1 MIDIDELRS
10 RQAEFEGTR
19 QGFKR
24 ELKKLEEEREQFLK
38 KFPQKR
44 IPKLALSKYALGGN
58 RSEESFCYWLE
69 NRLKGLGNIHGATA
83 FKFGIYFGRTKSDPI
98 RKYRF
103 RKKFGNDKDE
113 AFQKVKEA
121 IINLLDAAKK
131 EDIGSIRENPL
142 SPMFKGKILSTYYPD
157 KYLNIFANEHLEYF
171 LDKLKIP
178 YEEAQDEIDKRQL
191 LIDFKNKDEV
201 MSEWTIYEFSKFLY
215 DSFGRPSRKENAP
228 EALKEYIESSRDYPK
243 IKEVNAEFVDLLINP
258 ENPEVKTGKTKRVG
272 RTIDFEKENKNH
284 KLLGNRGE
292 LIVFNLEKQYLR
304 GRGKK
309 DLAEKIDWVSKKDDS
324 LGYDILSFEESGEK
338 KHIEVKATK
347 QSPDSQATFLISS
360 NQYEKAKKLSN
371 YYFYVVFNAKS
382 TTPKVWKIK
391 NPLNYE
397 NNGLTLTPINYRVAI
412 NTLVKR

>member
-243 IKEVNAEFVDLLINP
+243 IKEVNAEFVDLRINP

-304 GRGKK
+304 DIGRK
-309 DLAEKIDWVSKKDDS
+309 DLAEKIDWVSKRDDS
-324 LGYDILSFEESGEK
+324 LGYDILSFEETGEEK
-338 KHIEVKATK
+338 YIEVKATK

>member
-103 RKKFGNDKDE
+103 RKKFGNDKGE

-243 IKEVNAEFVDLLINP
+243 IKEVNAEFVDLRINP

-304 GRGKK
+304 DIGRK
-309 DLAEKIDWVSKKDDS
+309 DLAGQIDWVSKRDDS
-324 LGYDILSFEESGEK
+324 LGYDILSFEESGEE
-338 KHIEVKATK
+338 KHIEVKATTY
-347 QSPDSQATFLISS
+347 SPDSYATFLISS
-360 NQYEKAKKLSN
+360 NQYEKAKTLPN
-371 YYFYVVFNAKS
+371 YYFYIVFNAKS
-382 TTPKVWKIK
+382 KTPKVWKIK
-391 NPLNYE
+391 NPVNYE
-397 NNGLTLTPINYRVAI
+397 NKGLTLTPINYRVAI

>member
-243 IKEVNAEFVDLLINP
+243 IKEVNAEFVDLRINP
-258 ENPEVKTGKTKRVG
+258 ENPEVKTGKTKRGG

-304 GRGKK
+304 DIGRK
-309 DLAEKIDWVSKKDDS
+309 DLAEKIDWVSKRDDS
-324 LGYDILSFEESGEK
+324 LGYDILSFEETGEEK
-338 KHIEVKATK
+338 YIEVKATK

>member
-83 FKFGIYFGRTKSDPI
+83 LKFGIYFGRTKSDPI

-243 IKEVNAEFVDLLINP
+243 IKEVNAEFVDLRINP

-304 GRGKK
+304 DIGRK
-309 DLAEKIDWVSKKDDS
+309 DLAGQIDWVSKRDDS
-324 LGYDILSFEESGEK
+324 LGYDILSFEESGEE
-338 KHIEVKATK
+338 KHIEVKATTY
-347 QSPDSQATFLISS
+347 SPDSYATFLISS
-360 NQYEKAKKLSN
+360 NQYEKAKTLPN
-371 YYFYVVFNAKS
+371 YYFYIVFNAKS
-382 TTPKVWKIK
+382 KTPKVWKIK
-391 NPLNYE
+391 NPVNYE
-397 NNGLTLTPINYRVAI
+397 NKGLTLTPINYRVAI